1 MMIFKF
7 CPSQG
12 SRIWRAPTPLKLDRR
27 KSQLSSKLLS
37 RQSSA
42 GFIERYIHLHKIY
55 LKYGKYIEI

>member
-1 MMIFKF
+1 MRIFTF

-12 SRIWRAPTPLKLDRR
+12 SRIWRAPTSLKLDRR

-55 LKYGKYIEI
+55 LKYGKYIVI